1 MSRFVEIAVN
11 VPRVSG
17 VFHYHASPEVESR
30 LKPGQMVLVPF
41 GRQVVQ
47 GIVLR
52 LVAEADVPE
61 TKAIHSIIMEEPALT
76 SAQLSLAERMA
87 EDSLAPLAA
96 CIGIMLPPGVGQIA
110 DTEYSLV
117 IAKQLVKTE
126 LSEAQMRVL
135 NVLVKRGPLRGRQ
148 LDRALPNSHWRNSVA
163 ALKKKGYLQTQP
175 TLPLPKAK
183 IKKARTARLIANV
196 NLETISL
203 EQLGRQTGVQN
214 RRMRVLEVLK
224 QEAAALEMAWIYAES
239 RANRSDLI
247 YLEKHGFVEFGEKES
262 IRDPLLDRVPSGLP
276 APELTPDQQVVWDVV
291 TKEIK
296 RSTQDQSAKSILLH
310 GVTGSGKTEIYLRA
324 VADTLKQG
332 RQALI
337 LVPEIAL
344 TPQTSQRFLD
354 RFPGQV
360 GVLHS
365 QLSSGERFDT
375 WRRTRDGKISVI
387 VGPRSALFAPLPNVG
402 LIVLDESHDDSFYE
416 AGKSPHYHARQ
427 TALRY
432 AEISK
437 ALCIFGSA
445 TPDIVTRFQADQDR
459 HTLLKLPRRIVTRK
473 DAPPSEN
480 GELPPVEIVDMRTEL
495 KSGNR
500 SIFSRALQDSL
511 KLVLDRD
518 EQAILF
524 LNRRGKSTYVF
535 CRNCGHTMT
544 CPNCERGLT
553 QHGAHELGQNTGGHD
568 MLLCHHCGHSE
579 GMPVLCPN
587 CGDERIR
594 QYGTGT
600 QNVVTQ
606 LERLFP
612 GVRSL
617 RWDRES
623 TRRKNAH
630 QQILD
635 AFGAGEANI
644 LVGTQMLAKGLDLPR
659 ITLVGV
665 VLADVGLHM
674 PDIRATERVFQVL
687 TQVAGRAGRSEL
699 GGKVL
704 LQSFHPDHYVLQ
716 AAAQHDYSSFYE
728 QELRER
734 RRLRYPPFSN
744 LVRLLFKD
752 PNEQKCRENAQAM
765 AAQLIRMIKQQ
776 GRRNTDIIGPAPA
789 FYSRL
794 NKEYRWQI
802 VLRGPDPQSMLK
814 GIKLVG
820 WQTEVNP
827 PSLL

>member
-1 MSRFVEIAVN
+1 MTRFVEIAVN

-17 VFHYHASPEVESR
+17 VFHYHSPPELADR
-30 LKPGQMVLVPF
+30 LRAGQMVLVPF

-52 LVAEADVPE
+52 KVAQAQVPE
-61 TKAIHSIIMEEPALT
+61 TRPIQAIIMEEPALT
-76 SAQLSLAERMA
+76 AAQLQLAERMA
-87 EDSLAPLAA
+87 EDTLAPLAA
-96 CIGIMLPPGVGQIA
+96 CIGLMLPPGVGQVA
-110 DTEYSLV
+110 DTEYALASG
-117 IAKQLVKTE
+117 AGRDSKE
-126 LSEAQMRVL
+126 LSPAQRRLL
-135 NVLVKRGPLRGRQ
+135 NLLAKRGALRGRQ
-148 LDRALPNSHWRNSVA
+148 LDRVLPKTHWRSSAA
-163 ALKKKGYLQTQP
+163 ALKNKGYLETRP
-175 TLPLPKAK
+175 VLPLPKVRVK
-183 IKKARTARLIANV
+183 QARTARLVSGVEV
-196 NLETISL
+196 NAIEE
-203 EQLGRQTGVQN
+203 EQLGRTQAVRE
-214 RRMRVLEVLK
+214 RRRAVL
-224 QEAAALEMAWIYAES
+224 QALEQEGDWLDLAWIYAES
-239 RANRSDLI
+239 GGKRADLVF
-247 YLEKHGFVEFGEKES
+247 LEVRGWLEFGEREEL
-262 IRDPLLDRVPSGLP
+262 RDPLLERQPSDLP
-276 APELTPDQQVVWDVV
+276 APSLTADQAAVWDSVAAAL
-291 TKEIK
+291 K
-296 RSTQDQSAKSILLH
+296 RSAKGQPTRPMLLH

-324 VADTLKQG
+324 VAETLAQG
-332 RQALI
+332 RQAI
-337 LVPEIAL
+337 VLVPEIAL

-354 RFPGQV
+354 RFQGRV
-360 GVLHS
+360 GILHS
-365 QLSSGERFDT
+365 QLSDGERFDT
-375 WRRTRDGKISVI
+375 WRRARDGRLSVI
-387 VGPRSALFAPLPNVG
+387 VGPRSALFAPLPNLG
-402 LIVLDESHDDSFYE
+402 LIVLDEAHDDSFYE
-416 AGKSPHYHARQ
+416 AGKAPHYHARR
-427 TALRY
+427 TAIAY
-432 AEISK
+432 AEISQ
-437 ALCIFGSA
+437 AVCILGSA
-445 TPDIVTRFQADQDR
+445 TPDITTRYQAEQGRYD
-459 HTLLKLPRRIVTRK
+459 LLELPSRIVTRPGQ
-473 DAPPSEN
+473 PPSQTR
-480 GELPPVEIVDMRTEL
+480 ELPPVQIVDMRREL

-500 SIFSRALQDSL
+500 SIFSRNLQDAL
-511 KLVLDRD
+511 RQVLERD

-553 QHGAHELGQNTGGHD
+553 QHSAQALGEGAGAD
-568 MLLCHHCGHSE
+568 ILLCHHCGHSE

-612 GVRSL
+612 EVRSL

-635 AFGAGEANI
+635 AFSAGEANV

-674 PDIRATERVFQVL
+674 PDVRAAERVFQVL

-699 GGKVL
+699 GGRVI
-704 LQSFHPDHYVLQ
+704 LQSFHPDHYVLK
-716 AAAQHDYSSFYE
+716 AAARHDYASFYQ

-752 PNEQKCRENAQAM
+752 PSEERCREMSAAM
-765 AAQLIRMIKQQ
+765 AGQLSAMLQRQE
-776 GRRNTDIIGPAPA
+776 RRNTDLIGPAPC
-789 FYSRL
+789 FYARL

-802 VLRGPDPQSMLK
+802 VLRGPDPQSLLR

-820 WQTEVNP
+820 WQVEVNP
-827 PSLL
+827 PALL